1 MRPRLVSG
9 ALQVRVPHE
18 HIGDQ
23 EIVSTKAPRQLFLG
37 NVAYT
42 ATEDDIR
49 IALEGLG
56 IQVDTIRIGIDRAT
70 GNSRGFA
77 FVDIGPDEPL
87 ALDALIQIITGLM
100 ICGRP
105 CRADM
110 ANKPKAGAT
119 PAAAPPRDSGDR
131 PRGRNEN
138 TARSSKPGR
147 SRTRGSDFD
156 RPWRDDD

>member
-1 MRPRLVSG
+1 MS
-9 ALQVRVPHE
+9 
-18 HIGDQ
+18 I
-23 EIVSTKAPRQLFLG
+23 KAPRQLFLG
-37 NVAYT
+37 NVAYA

-56 IQVDTIRIGIDRAT
+56 IRVDTIRIGVDRDT

-77 FVDIGPDEPL
+77 FIDLRDDEPL
-87 ALDALIQIITGLM
+87 GIDALIQTVSGLL

-105 CRADM
+105 CRADV
-110 ANKPKAGAT
+110 ANKPKVDVK
-119 PAAAPPRDSGDR
+119 PAAPPARDSGNR

-138 TARSSKPGR
+138 AARPSKPGR
-147 SRTRGSDFD
+147 SRTRGSDFA